1 MNLLRTISTA
11 LILLT
16 SAQVEAAPER
26 VVYKTV
32 GTRELA
38 FEVDRPPGWTAADKR
53 PAIVFFFGGGWTGGK
68 PEQFRSQ
75 AEYFAKR
82 GLVCFR
88 ADYRVKSRDGVL
100 PSACVE
106 DALDATRW
114 VRSHAAEWGID
125 PGKIIAAGGS
135 AGGHLAACT
144 FLVNGDDAA
153 VSPKANALL
162 LYNPVVD
169 LTALGNTSDNGL
181 TRGLDEAEARRISP
195 ALLDI
200 KTLPPTL
207 VMVGTRDR
215 FHPQIRSFV
224 DKSVAAGAK
233 VELFEA
239 EGQPHGFFNKAP
251 WQEKTTA
258 QADAFLVRLGYL
270 EKSSAEQ
277 PDQHQ
282 PGGNSVNRSPE
293 HGPVAE

>member
-1 MNLLRTISTA
+1 MNAIRPFFAALL
-11 LILLT
+11 LLT
-16 SAQVEAAPER
+16 AAKAETAPER
-26 VVYKTV
+26 VVYKTI
-32 GTRELA
+32 GTRELTL
-38 FEVDRPPGWTAADKR
+38 EVDRPAAWTAADKR
-53 PAIVFFFGGGWTGGK
+53 PAIVFFFGGGWTSGK
-68 PEQFRSQ
+68 PEQFQPQ
-75 AEYFAKR
+75 AEHFAKR

-106 DALDATRW
+106 DALDAMRW
-114 VRSHAAEWGID
+114 VRSHAAEWSID

-144 FLVNGDDAA
+144 FLVNGGDAA
-153 VSPKANALL
+153 VSPKPNALL

-169 LTALGNTSDNGL
+169 LTELGSTSDNGL
-181 TRGLDEAEARRISP
+181 TRGLEEAEARRISP

-207 VMVGTRDR
+207 VMVGTKDR

-233 VELFEA
+233 VEIFEA

-270 EKSSAEQ
+270 EKPSEPSAAR
-277 PDQHQ
+277 PDE
-282 PGGNSVNRSPE
+282 SPS
-293 HGPVAE
+293 GKRD